1 MLESGF
7 FEACQTAAD
16 DFIAY
21 MMNPGRWPRNDFH
34 DCLGPGGGAA
44 PERLV
49 ALRWR
54 GARVVADLD
63 TQEVSSIDDE
73 L

>member
-1 MLESGF
+1 MLASGY
-7 FEACQTAAD
+7 FEECQMALD
-16 DFIAY
+16 DFLAY
-21 MMNPGRWPRNDFH
+21 MMNPGRWPRNDYH
-34 DCLGPGGGAA
+34 DCLGDGVA

-54 GARVVADLD
+54 GARVVAELD
-63 TQEVSSIDDE
+63 TQDVSSIDDE